1 MPKKYRRG
9 ILGALFTALSLFL
22 LSGCSSKYPV
32 LDPAGPVATEE
43 LHLIELSAL
52 HCLVVVLPVII
63 LLFVIIAK
71 YRDRPNRKAAY
82 NPEWAES
89 TKLEFVWW
97 SIPVIII
104 IILGIFT
111 ARSIYHLQSPLTT
124 QTAKAATKPPL
135 TIEVTSMAWKWVFM
149 YPEQGVA
156 TVNTLDIPTDRPIQF
171 ILTTNGPMNTL
182 WIPALGGQEMTMP
195 GMAMRLWLQADKE
208 GVYIGKGGNFSGK
221 GFASMSFKVHAVSQ
235 DNFNKWVSS
244 VKSSSPKMTS
254 ATYKKLTKH
263 DVVGVST
270 YSSYPKGIYT
280 QTIKQYGGK
289 YMKDWMING
298 TDPSAMPGMSGNSG
312 M

>member
-1 MPKKYRRG
+1 
-9 ILGALFTALSLFL
+9 
-22 LSGCSSKYPV
+22 
-32 LDPAGPVATEE
+32 
-43 LHLIELSAL
+43 
-52 HCLVVVLPVII
+52 
-63 LLFVIIAK
+63 
-71 YRDRPNRKAAY
+71 
-82 NPEWAES
+82 
-89 TKLEFVWW
+89 
-97 SIPVIII
+97 
-104 IILGIFT
+104 
-111 ARSIYHLQSPLTT
+111 
-124 QTAKAATKPPL
+124 
-135 TIEVTSMAWKWVFM
+135 M